1 MTRKYTK
8 SKKRIS
14 NKRISKRRISKRS
27 KRSKRI
33 NNKSKKLTK
42 KIQKGGDDNII
53 DVSANSEDSIQ
64 KTIDSLAKFK
74 SEITEDYR
82 KYKFETSRVLFE
94 CKKKNNNTTSGKC
107 KKFKEILEKHNNNL
121 TRRFYKSIRNVL
133 DKMNKKKDLDS
144 SDIKNLQAIITL
156 FLKKYND
163 KEFMYKFMY
172 KEFDIDN
179 SFQTQ
184 TDEKLK
190 IFYNLL
196 KSTLKDLNIQEKNK
210 EQYIQQTPNKQIY
223 DNKIK
228 VFEKALDESLAL
240 ISKDVKKKY
249 IEFLLKII
257 ITKIDNLTSSSTT
270 SITSTATPQ
279 SKPQQQP
286 QQQQQQQQQI
296 KQ

>member
-14 NKRISKRRISKRS
+14 NKRNSKRRISKRS

-107 KKFKEILEKHNNNL
+107 KKFKEILETHDNNL

-133 DKMNKKKDLDS
+133 KDMNHKKGDLDS
-144 SDIKNLQAIITL
+144 TDIKNLQAIITL
-156 FLKKYND
+156 FLKKYNNTD
-163 KEFMYKFMY
+163 FMYKFMY

-179 SFQTQ
+179 LFQNQ
-184 TDEKLK
+184 KYENEN

-196 KSTLKDLNIQEKNK
+196 KSTLKDLNIKKKND
-210 EQYIQQTPNKQIY
+210 EAYIRQSSNKQKY

-228 VFEKALDESLAL
+228 EFEDNFNKAMVL
-240 ISKDVKKKY
+240 ISKDLKNKY
-249 IEFLLKII
+249 VEFLLNSIKK
-257 ITKIDNLTSSSTT
+257 KIDNLTSLSTSSTT
-270 SITSTATPQ
+270 STETPQ

-286 QQQQQQQQQI
+286 QQQP
-296 KQ
+296 K

>member
-14 NKRISKRRISKRS
+14 NKRNSKRS

-74 SEITEDYR
+74 SEITEDY
-82 KYKFETSRVLFE
+82 KNYKDLLHKKNQSCDKLESSE
-94 CKKKNNNTTSGKC
+94 CKKSTQN
-107 KKFKEILEKHNNNL
+107 LENNNNL

-133 DKMNKKKDLDS
+133 KDMNHKKKDLDRT
-144 SDIKNLQAIITL
+144 DIKNLQAIITL
-156 FLKKYND
+156 FLKKYNNTD
-163 KEFMYKFMY
+163 FMYKFMY

-179 SFQTQ
+179 LFQNQ

-196 KSTLKDLNIQEKNK
+196 KFTLKDLNIQEKNK

-228 VFEKALDESLAL
+228 GSEKALDNSLL
-240 ISKDVKKKY
+240 LTDNKIIKNYVD
-249 IEFLLKII
+249 FLLKII
-257 ITKIDNLTSSSTT
+257 ITKINKLTSPSTT
-270 SITSTATPQ
+270 IQQPQ
-279 SKPQQQP
+279 QQQQIKQQQQP
-286 QQQQQQQQQI
+286 QQQQQQI
-296 KQ
+296 KQQPK

>member
-14 NKRISKRRISKRS
+14 NKRNSKRRISKRS

-74 SEITEDYR
+74 SEIKGDY
-82 KYKFETSRVLFE
+82 KNYKDLLHKKKQSCDKLESSE
-94 CKKKNNNTTSGKC
+94 CKKSTQN
-107 KKFKEILEKHNNNL
+107 LENNNNL

-133 DKMNKKKDLDS
+133 KDMNHKKGDLDS
-144 SDIKNLQAIITL
+144 TDIKNLQAIITL
-156 FLKKYND
+156 FLKKYNNTD
-163 KEFMYKFMY
+163 FMYKFMY

-179 SFQTQ
+179 LFQNQ
-184 TDEKLK
+184 KYENEN

-196 KSTLKDLNIQEKNK
+196 KSTLKDLNIQKKKDEVLKRQLLSKSIDGNS
-210 EQYIQQTPNKQIY
+210 QI
-223 DNKIK
+223 IG
-228 VFEKALDESLAL
+228 FEKAIDKSLKL
-240 ISKDVKKKY
+240 ISKDFKRKY
-249 IEFLLKII
+249 VEFLFNSIKN
-257 ITKIDNLTSSSTT
+257 KIDNLTSSSTT
-270 SITSTATPQ
+270 STTS
-279 SKPQQQP
+279 
-286 QQQQQQQQQI
+286 QQQQQQQI